1 MGDPALPVTVTVLC
15 LQVVVPGSLSLAWS
29 LGLAVLQAHSAKKDP
44 VAAVLQLYQGQGMQ
58 LLQGKVVDVERK
70 TDQGFV
76 RGRIHIS
83 PLAASALATE
93 QPQEPAHSSFLQE
106 LHDCASDS
114 VMGPGHEEG
123 THFAAAEAT
132 APDGLVIEFQ
142 NENLIARAADGRVL
156 GCVPDLICV
165 LDSSTGAAVA
175 TEEVR
180 YGLLVTVVVLPAH
193 PLLRTSAALQVVGP
207 AAFGYEGVEY
217 IPVGN
222 YPLVPTVHEPH

>member
-1 MGDPALPVTVTVLC
+1 VTVLC

-29 LGLAVLQAHSAKKDP
+29 LGLAVLQAQAAKEDP
-44 VAAVLQLYQGQGMQ
+44 VAAVLQLYQGQGKQ

-76 RGRIHIS
+76 RGRIHIC
-83 PLAASALATE
+83 PLAASALATG
-93 QPQEPAHSSFLQE
+93 QPQEPAHSSSLQE
-106 LHDCASDS
+106 LQGCAADS
-114 VMGPGHEEG
+114 GMGPGIEVG
-123 THFAAAEAT
+123 TQFAAA

-142 NENLIARAADGRVL
+142 NENLIARAADSRVL

-193 PLLRTSAALQVVGP
+193 PLLRTSAALDVVGP
-207 AAFGYEGVEY
+207 AAFGYQGVEY
-217 IPVGN
+217 TPVGD
-222 YPLVPTVHEPH
+222 YPPLPTVHEPYALPVH